1 MDLAKAAVTALGL
14 LVALVLGLR
23 LADLRQEQA
32 FIEAGYQ
39 KGPVCAYM
47 SAQWVAPSPKSA
59 MRNVFAQQ

>member
-1 MDLAKAAVTALGL
+1 MDLSKMVVQLLAL
-14 LVALVLGLR
+14 LVALFLGLR

-59 MRNVFAQQ
+59 MRNVLAQ